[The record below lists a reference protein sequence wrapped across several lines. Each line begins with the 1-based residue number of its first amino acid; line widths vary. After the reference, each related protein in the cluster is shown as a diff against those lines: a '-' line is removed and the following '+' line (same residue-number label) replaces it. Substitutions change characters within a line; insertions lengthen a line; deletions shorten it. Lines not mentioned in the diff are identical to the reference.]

1 MRRGVA
7 NSSTRHAART
17 EDRLKFDHFWR
28 EKVHSL
34 KVIFAGM
41 LILAATFL
49 LARLWTT
56 DKSTTGLAVAAFL
69 IIWFVLSSLN
79 LWIGVY
85 KAGYSMNDELWI
97 MSYVFAIP
105 AVVCLSVAKLQ

>member
-1 MRRGVA
+1 MM
-7 NSSTRHAART
+7 
-17 EDRLKFDHFWR
+17 
-28 EKVHSL
+28 HSL
-34 KVIFAGM
+34 KVIFAGI

-56 DKSTTGLAVAAFL
+56 DKSTTGLAVATFL

-79 LWIGVY
+79 FWIGVY
-85 KAGYSMNDELWI
+85 KAGYPVTDELWI

-105 AVVCLSVAKLQ
+105 AVVCLAVAKLQ